1 MGELWGT
8 ELTVGVF
15 QHFHRLDF
23 ASWLLSREGHEEFGL
38 ASFVVACGPPSC
50 R

>member
-1 MGELWGT
+1 
-8 ELTVGVF
+8 
-15 QHFHRLDF
+15 
-23 ASWLLSREGHEEFGL
+23 LSREGHEEFGL